1 MLEKIKMTAIV
12 ICAEK
17 RHLQLLL
24 NSVMKHNLFHES
36 FDEYP
41 NSYCFKD
48 NISADVF
55 SGL

>member
-17 RHLQLLL
+17 RHLQLL